1 MEEIKNTP
9 TTTLPDKKFDFEEEL
24 QLKILQL
31 VLQDYQW
38 GRSVGLEIVEG
49 RFFDNIVYE
58 KIFNWAK
65 FLMEKYNAPINK
77 ATLKDCASRVWSE
90 GRMSLSEKPI
100 YDNAIE
106 ACFKEL
112 DLTDGGLDYI
122 KERALDFAKKEK
134 FAQALRE
141 STQLLQKDPSNYE
154 KSLGIMQKALGV
166 GSGLD
171 MGLDLMRDFSNI
183 PTLLSQKYDKENMIS
198 TGLRGLDEVIG
209 GGWIRGTLS
218 LVGAP
223 PGAGKAVSVKT
234 PVLTPN
240 GWVNAGEIRE
250 GDYLIGRNGMPTQ
263 VKRVF
268 PQGIIKNYKVTFNDG
283 FSTNCCPDHLWEVC
297 DNANKKK
304 KSVLTMQEILN
315 FGLKHGKK
323 NRWTIPTVDPVQFND
338 KQLPLHPYILGVL
351 MSTAGQ
357 INPDK
362 YVKICVPT
370 FDNHILEQIKEF
382 LPEGVGLLPDNESE
396 KPTYKLTDITI
407 VEKAL
412 ECLEMYRFGSVEQ
425 RKWLLQGLMD
435 ADGQFNKDTSVNRF
449 YTSSDALKD
458 FVAELVQSLGGIV
471 TVESEKRLRD
481 GTSTYNHMLNIKINI
496 CPFTLPRK
504 TVNWKAKKYSRSI
517 SQVEEQKDVKSVCF
531 LVDNDEHLF
540 VIEHY
545 IVTHNTRCMSYFA
558 AEAMKQGKKV
568 VFISLELDEIEI
580 LANLAS
586 SITNITWWDMVN
598 ENPDKVQEF
607 QDASKKAVQEYNGA
621 NTKVKFYVNKSIS
634 SQQII
639 TYLMRLKSAE
649 NFVPDLI
656 VVDYM
661 DLLLPIAGAGSKG
674 GASEDSNYDILGTV
688 CFDLI
693 RVAKTFNVPVVS
705 GTQLGRGAWDLTGKE
720 VISMAS
726 VSESAKKAFNA
737 HNLITINRNGSE
749 KEMGKARFYTAKART
764 GSTGS
769 VVYTD
774 FNLGVCHI
782 REVEPYDPSDGPE
795 TEVTVKQ
802 TVR

>member
-1 MEEIKNTP
+1 MEEVKNLP
-9 TTTLPDKKFDFEEEL
+9 TSALPDKKFDFEEDL
-24 QLKILQL
+24 QLKVLQL

-49 RFFDNIVYE
+49 RFFDNVVYE

-77 ATLKDCASRVWSE
+77 ATLKDCASRVWYE

-100 YDNAIE
+100 YDQAIE
-106 ACFKEL
+106 SCFKEL

-223 PGAGKAVSVKT
+223 PGAGKAISVKT
-234 PVLTPN
+234 PVLTPD
-240 GWVNAGEIRE
+240 GWVEAGTIKE
-250 GDYLIGRNGMPTQ
+250 GDYLIARNGTPTQ
-263 VKRVF
+263 VKKVF
-268 PQGIIKNYKVTFNDG
+268 PQGVIKNLKVTLNDG
-283 FSTNCCPDHLWEVC
+283 SVTNCCPDHLWEVM
-297 DNANKKK
+297 DNANKKVS
-304 KSVLTMQEILN
+304 SVCCAKDLVSR
-315 FGLKHGKK
+315 GLKHGKR
-323 NRWTIPTVDPVQFND
+323 NRWSIPMVEPVQFD
-338 KQLPLHPYILGVL
+338 AKDLPLHPYILGVL
-351 MSTAGQ
+351 MTTAGS
-357 INPDK
+357 IMPDS
-362 YVKICVPT
+362 VKVCVPT
-370 FDNHILEQIKEF
+370 FDNSILIRIKEL
-382 LPEGVGLLPDNESE
+382 LPAGVGLVPVEDEE
-396 KPTYKLTDITI
+396 KPSYYISNPQIVNDALMSLSDYKF
-407 VEKAL
+407 A
-412 ECLEMYRFGSVEQ
+412 SVDQ
-425 RKWLLQGLMD
+425 RMALLQGLMD
-435 ADGQFNKDTSVNRF
+435 VDGLYNKDTANNKF
-449 YTSSDALKD
+449 FTTIDLLKN
-458 FVAELVQSLGGIV
+458 FVVELVQSLGGIAV
-471 TVESEKRLRD
+471 VESEPRAKD
-481 GTSTYNHMLNIKINI
+481 SYSYVITIKINQ
-496 CPFTLPRK
+496 CPFLLPRK
-504 TVNWKAKKYSRSI
+504 MVNWKAKKIDRSI
-517 SQVEEQKDVKSVCF
+517 EKIESQEDTDSVCF

-558 AEAMKQGKKV
+558 AEAMRQGKKV

-607 QDASKKAVQEYNGA
+607 QDASKRAVQEYNGA

-749 KEMGKARFYTAKART
+749 KELGKARFYTAKART
-764 GSTGS
+764 GCTGS

-802 TVR
+802 TVK

>member
-1 MEEIKNTP
+1 MEET
-9 TTTLPDKKFDFEEEL
+9 KFDFGEDL
-24 QLKILQL
+24 QLKVLQL
-31 VLQDYQW
+31 ALQDHNW
-38 GRSVGLEIVEG
+38 GRSVGLEIIESK
-49 RFFDNIVYE
+49 FFDNTIYG
-58 KIFNWAK
+58 KIFDWAK
-65 FLMEKYNAPINK
+65 FLMEKYPNSQVTK
-77 ATLKDCASRVWSE
+77 ANLKDCATKIFSDN
-90 GRMSLSEKPI
+90 RMTLQEKIAYDQVIDECYAPI
-100 YDNAIE
+100 DDIA
-106 ACFKEL
+106 
-112 DLTDGGLDYI
+112 DGIDYV
-122 KERALDFAKKEK
+122 KDRALDFAKRQK
-134 FAQALRE
+134 FRQGIYQSAELME
-141 STQLLQKDPSNYE
+141 KDPANYE
-154 KSLGIMQKALGV
+154 KSIAIMEKALSV

-171 MGLDLMRDFSNI
+171 MGLDLLRDMSRI
-183 PTLLSQKYDKENMIS
+183 PLLLGQKYDRTNMIS
-198 TGLRGLDEVIG
+198 SGLHGLDEVIG

-223 PGAGKAVSVKT
+223 PGSGKAVNVKT
-234 PVLTPN
+234 KVLTPK
-240 GWVNAGEIRE
+240 GWEQAGEIKE
-250 GDYLIGRNGMPTQ
+250 GDYLIARDGTPTK
-263 VKRVF
+263 VLKVF

-283 FSTNCCPDHLWEVC
+283 FSTNCCPDHLWEVY

-338 KQLPLHPYILGVL
+338 KQLPLHPYVLGVL

-357 INPDK
+357 INPEK

-449 YTSSDALKD
+449 YTSSDSLKN

-471 TVESEKRLRD
+471 TVGSEKRLRD
-481 GTSTYNHMLNIKINI
+481 GITTYDHMLSIKINI

-540 VIEHY
+540 VMEHY

-558 AEAMKQGKKV
+558 AEALRQGKKV
-568 VFISLELDEIEI
+568 VFITLELDDIEI
-580 LANLAS
+580 LANIAS
-586 SITNITWWDMVN
+586 ALTGLTWWDMLSTETNKSEEYQQAVK
-598 ENPDKVQEF
+598 EVE
-607 QDASKKAVQEYNGA
+607 SKILGGNLK
-621 NTKVKFYVNKSIS
+621 TKFYINKSIS
-634 SQQII
+634 SQAII
-639 TYLMRLKSAE
+639 SYLMRLKATE
-649 NFVPDLI
+649 NFIPDLV

-661 DLLLPIAGAGSKG
+661 DLLLPVAGAGSKG
-674 GASEDSNYDILGTV
+674 KTDDSNYDILGTV

-693 RVAKTFNVPVVS
+693 KVAKMFHVPVVS
-705 GTQLGRGAWDLTGKE
+705 GTQLGRSSWDLNGKE

-737 HNLITINRNGSE
+737 HNLITINRNPAE
-749 KEMGKARFYTAKART
+749 KELGKARFYTAKART
-764 GSTGS
+764 GNTGS
-769 VVYTD
+769 VVYTNFD
-774 FNLGVCHI
+774 LAKCNIV
-782 REVEPYDPSDGPE
+782 EVDAYDPSDGPE

-802 TVR
+802 IAK